1 MISREEFEAK
11 LNELGVDGAKKE
23 KCLYY
28 YDNSTSQ
35 QKETIV
41 DNIQIST
48 MVRWYGIVTSQKERK
63 ERTPKKYLNN
73 GKLNPA
79 YLDWAKENGIEVN
92 FDFDDADKYIAHFER
107 FLDII
112 RAEKNIEE
120 LKRID
125 SIDFRNALN
134 VRLNNVIS
142 ERIEEITQDQQKD
155 LKVIHSLIKEY
166 NKKHNGNLV
175 VGEITSEE
183 ELGEVVGE
191 IVEEEV
197 E

>member
-11 LNELGVDGAKKE
+11 LNELGLDEKRKN
-23 KCLYY
+23 KCLEYY
-28 YDNSTSQ
+28 NDSTSKF
-35 QKETIV
+35 KEQVIEQL
-41 DNIQIST
+41 NING
-48 MVRWYGIVTSQKERK
+48 MLRWWGIQHSNTKRK

-92 FDFDDADKYIAHFER
+92 FEIDEADKYIAHFER

-112 RAEKNIEE
+112 RAEKDIKE

-125 SIDFRNALN
+125 SVDFRNALN
-134 VRLNNVIS
+134 LRLNNAIT
-142 ERIEEITQDQQKD
+142 ERINELTEDQEKE

-175 VGEITSEE
+175 VGEMVDEDEVGEVVSEE
-183 ELGEVVGE
+183 ELN
-191 IVEEEV
+191 EE
-197 E
+197 

>member
-11 LNELGVDGAKKE
+11 LNELGVDEERKN
-23 KCLYY
+23 KCIEYY
-28 YDNSTSQ
+28 NDSTSKF
-35 QKETIV
+35 KEQVIEQL
-41 DNIQIST
+41 NINGMLRWWGIQHSST
-48 MVRWYGIVTSQKERK
+48 KRK
-63 ERTPKKYLNN
+63 DRTPKKYLMN
-73 GKLNPA
+73 GRLNPA
-79 YLDWAKENGIEVN
+79 YITWAKENGIEVN

-155 LKVIHSLIKEY
+155 LKVIQTLIKEY
-166 NKKHNGNLV
+166 NKKHNGNLI

>member
-11 LNELGVDGAKKE
+11 LNELGVDGARKE

-41 DNIQIST
+41 DNMQLST

-92 FDFDDADKYIAHFER
+92 FEIDDADKYIAHFER

-112 RAEKNIEE
+112 RAEKDIKE

-125 SIDFRNALN
+125 SVDFRNALN
-134 VRLNNVIS
+134 LRLNNAIT
-142 ERIEEITQDQQKD
+142 ERINELTEDQDKD

-166 NKKHNGNLV
+166 NKKHNGNLI
-175 VGEITSEE
+175 VGEMVDEDE
-183 ELGEVVGE
+183 VGEVVE
-191 IVEEEV
+191 ELVEE
-197 E
+197 